1 MMPSG
6 VILLIAGV
14 FLVVFTTGGLAARL
28 DSLDGNSVDSSPV
41 SSSSKEEAVPSS
53 LVKRSAPAS
62 SSAYGHSIMRF
73 GRAPHNIMHFGKRSE
88 AMDAVEQPMQAVGG
102 EGASSL
108 EAASLE
114 SVPEWVLR
122 NALAGATGGSAVPA
136 GHVTRYLIVPVSVP
150 VSSSSSGG
158 YARSAPAKKARLNE
172 ESDNVFMHF
181 G

>member
-1 MMPSG
+1 MG
-6 VILLIAGV
+6 
-14 FLVVFTTGGLAARL
+14 
-28 DSLDGNSVDSSPV
+28 
-41 SSSSKEEAVPSS
+41 SSKEEAVPSK
-53 LVKRSAPAS
+53 LVKRSAPASS

-88 AMDAVEQPMQAVGG
+88 AMDTVEQPVAD
-102 EGASSL
+102 SSSV
-108 EAASLE
+108 EAASSLE

-122 NALAGATGGSAVPA
+122 NAIAGGSTAA
-136 GHVTRYLIVPVSVP
+136 SSGHVTRYLIVPISVP
-150 VSSSSSGG
+150 VGYAASNSG

>member
-1 MMPSG
+1 M
-6 VILLIAGV
+6 
-14 FLVVFTTGGLAARL
+14 
-28 DSLDGNSVDSSPV
+28 
-41 SSSSKEEAVPSS
+41 
-53 LVKRSAPAS
+53 VKRSAPAS

-88 AMDAVEQPMQAVGG
+88 AMDAVEQPMTDT
-102 EGASSL
+102 SSL
-108 EAASLE
+108 EGGNSLE

-122 NALAGATGGSAVPA
+122 NAIAGAAGGSSGSPP
-136 GHVTRYLIVPVSVP
+136 GHVTRYLIVPISVP
-150 VSSSSSGG
+150 LTYAPASNSG

>member
-1 MMPSG
+1 MLS
-6 VILLIAGV
+6 LLIAH
-14 FLVVFTTGGLAARL
+14 FA
-28 DSLDGNSVDSSPV
+28 GNSLDSSPV

-88 AMDAVEQPMQAVGG
+88 SMDAVDQPMA
-102 EGASSL
+102 EGTSSL
-108 EAASLE
+108 EQAASLE

-122 NALAGATGGSAVPA
+122 NAIAGATGGSGAPA

-150 VSSSSSGG
+150 LSYGAASGSSSGG
-158 YARSAPAKKARLNE
+158 GYAARSAPAKKARLNE